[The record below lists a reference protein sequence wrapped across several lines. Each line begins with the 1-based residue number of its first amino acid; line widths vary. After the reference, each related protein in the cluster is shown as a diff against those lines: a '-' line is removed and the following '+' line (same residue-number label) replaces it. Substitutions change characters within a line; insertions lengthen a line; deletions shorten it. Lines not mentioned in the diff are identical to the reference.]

1 MAAPCRYGS
10 LLLTAHLLAFTDPDY
25 VQCDESAEYK
35 AIIATDDDGFVV
47 EVTTPVCPVHEAH
60 VSQNPRFKR
69 SIKLR
74 SRPDSA
80 TASLAADS

>member
-1 MAAPCRYGS
+1 MATRCRYGS

-25 VQCDESAEYK
+25 VQCDELAEYK

-74 SRPDSA
+74 SRPDA
-80 TASLAADS
+80 TATSAAAGS